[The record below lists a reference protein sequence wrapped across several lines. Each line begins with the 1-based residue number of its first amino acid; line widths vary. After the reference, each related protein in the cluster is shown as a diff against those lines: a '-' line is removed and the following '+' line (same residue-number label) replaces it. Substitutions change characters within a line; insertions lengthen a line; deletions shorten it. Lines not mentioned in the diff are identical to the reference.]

1 MKMTTPFSTST
12 FTLTLLLTLSL
23 ALSGCDGAL
32 RNGSSAALAGCDGA
46 SRNGSSASVVPE
58 RPLDAATAT
67 WRVEPQNVAVSF
79 AGETGGRTNVLS
91 FAYPAKEGLS
101 GGKVLLANYD
111 LRRIFASWV
120 PPYVGVR
127 ARAVTCAVR
136 LADGAAAPSPGV
148 SCRLRCRSNQ
158 SWIASKWH
166 VFETDDLAPRLAA
179 GAWADVRLDLGLDRA
194 GRDRLADVAFAF
206 DGKGRVALEVA
217 DVRVVLDDGSTY
229 PLVNG
234 EAPSYR
240 TGMKKPF
247 ATKPPRAFPRRDRIQ
262 FGTGGQWVIEY
273 PDSVKDFAAY
283 MAKYLPEYDIVFS
296 MGGAFDPRFVAALTN
311 APANLFFQWQGGQHD
326 LRYAGL
332 KDALVKTAKG
342 KPQSRCFNSAVAT
355 HPLFQFGY
363 EDEIAYLG
371 TMGFNNVQRYDYV
384 WYYPDG
390 LSGFDD
396 ASVAAYREDLL
407 GKDEGLDLVAD
418 GIRPARRIHF
428 WDYYADYHGT
438 PPSPAD
444 YGFSSWAE
452 YVPKITPKTEKLFF
466 TLICYEWLRLAQRFG
481 EWSEKYCY
489 GSPYDQLLNGET
501 RANANDHVYLTR
513 LRTSGICSPE
523 FFSGTLKVLSGCYR
537 GAGRF
542 LRNAKACGKKFG
554 ITVETS
560 RGGSGSTPYWSPRTG
575 YAVCYF
581 LAALGFDGFEYDGLP
596 GKTPWADYA
605 SGRNPFD
612 KAELDLGMADARGYR
627 QARRDG
633 ARRPDAAGVYHVI
646 SRPVA
651 GNPGHFYWDA
661 IRPSPH
667 DKIASLNRD
676 FRYDLRREELLC
688 DTTDPQE
695 LPEILPKAKLV
706 FASPEAV
713 RGEVMGAL
721 AAWAKERPGRTLVTN
736 RAEVATAAAAQRVAR
751 VQRPAAEGLAPVEV
765 LPFAARVGSVAV
777 LFSRAGCAAGDR
789 DDWYERVWRPV
800 VYKRTLKGELCYPDK
815 VPGADA
821 AAEVPVAEGGDWR
834 VYRFLADEETV
845 AQPKDGFLRLP
856 LGDDLADVVYYGRDT
871 AAFRAFLGEVKAERV
886 LTAEFIEEK

>member
-1 MKMTTPFSTST
+1 MTKR
-12 FTLTLLLTLSL
+12 LGWGCLAAVTLLW
-23 ALSGCDGAL
+23 SGCVRAPSKTEG
-32 RNGSSAALAGCDGA
+32 RSI
-46 SRNGSSASVVPE
+46 VPE
-58 RPLDAATAT
+58 RPLDAALAT
-67 WRVEPQNVAVSF
+67 WRIEPQNVAVTF
-79 AGETGGRTNVLS
+79 AGETGGRTNVVAL
-91 FAYPAKEGLS
+91 AYPAKDGQS

-111 LRRIFASWV
+111 LRYVFSSWI

-127 ARAVTCAVR
+127 ACAVTCAVR
-136 LADGAAAPSPGV
+136 LSDGAAAPSAGV

-158 SWIASKWH
+158 SWFEKRWR
-166 VFETDDLAPRLAA
+166 VFETDDLVPRLASD
-179 GAWADVRLDLGLDRA
+179 GWTDVRLDLDLDRA
-194 GRDRLADVAFAF
+194 NRGRLADVAFVFA
-206 DGKGRVALEVA
+206 GKGRCALEVA
-217 DVRVVLDDGSTY
+217 DARVVFADGSTY

-240 TGMKKPF
+240 TGMEKPF
-247 ATKPPRAFPRRDRIQ
+247 ATKPLRAFPRRDRIQ

-273 PDSVKDFAAY
+273 PESVKDFASY

-296 MGGAFDPRFVAALTN
+296 MGGAIDPRFVAAMTN

-332 KDALVKTAKG
+332 KGALVKTVKG
-342 KPQSRCFNSAVAT
+342 KPQSRMFNSAVAT
-355 HPLFQFGY
+355 HPLMRFGY

-371 TMGFNNVQRYDYV
+371 SMGFNNIQRYDYV

-390 LSGFDD
+390 PSGFDD

-444 YGFSSWAE
+444 YGVASWAE
-452 YVPKITPKTEKLFF
+452 YVPTFTAKTETLYF
-466 TLICYEWLRLAQRFG
+466 TLICYEWLRLAQHFG

-489 GSPYDQLLNGET
+489 GAPYDQLLNGEF
-501 RANANDHVYLTR
+501 RASANDHVYLTR

-523 FFSGTLKVLSGCYR
+523 FFSHTPKCLGGIYR

-596 GKTPWADYA
+596 GKTAWADYL
-605 SGRNPFD
+605 SGRDPFD

-633 ARRPDAAGVYHVI
+633 ARRPVANGVYHVTNR
-646 SRPVA
+646 STAGLRANFYQDAVA
-651 GNPGHFYWDA
+651 P
-661 IRPSPH
+661 R
-667 DKIASLNRD
+667 DKEEVLNLD
-676 FRYDLRREELLC
+676 FRYDLRREEVLC
-688 DTTDPQE
+688 DQTDATE
-695 LPEILPKAKLV
+695 LSDVLPKAKV
-706 FASPEAV
+706 IFASPKAL
-713 RGEVMGAL
+713 RNGVMDSL
-721 AAWAKERPGRTLVTN
+721 AAWARERPGRTLVTN
-736 RAEVATAAAAQRVAR
+736 RTDVAKVAASLRLVR
-751 VQRPAAEGLAPVEV
+751 VQRPATAGLAPVEA

-777 LFSRAGCAAGDR
+777 LFNRAGCAGGDR
-789 DDWYERVWRPV
+789 NDWYERVWRPV
-800 VYKRTLKGELCYPDK
+800 VYKRTLKNELCYSDK
-815 VPGADA
+815 VSGADA
-821 AAEVPVAEGGDWR
+821 SAEVPVDGDGDWR
-834 VYRFLADEETV
+834 IYRFLANEETV
-845 AQPKDGFLRLP
+845 AQPNDGHLRLR

-871 AAFRAFLGEVKAERV
+871 AEFRAFLDEVKADRV
-886 LTAEFIEEK
+886 LTADFLEGK